1 MKSSTGGAHLGW
13 SFDPKARRS
22 KGLWLGE
29 DNETFGMT
37 PSSSSSLS
45 NNQTLPQST
54 AIADSFTLRKL
65 EIWDRLAV
73 ETLCNQSFPI
83 QYPDCWYDEV
93 VSGGLTSTGLFDG
106 EHLAAMIVSE
116 TKFLSDCNIEDQD
129 ILAESNVHVTYILS
143 IAVNKKFRRM
153 GLATRLL
160 NNLMTS
166 LTDNPPF
173 TRAVFLHV
181 LSTNSAALS
190 FYRMHGFEFHASLRE
205 YYKINEEYA
214 DGCTYVKY
222 INGTN
227 APVSFS
233 DICKTLGNTICM
245 PLKAVCK
252 MLSF

>member
-1 MKSSTGGAHLGW
+1 
-13 SFDPKARRS
+13 
-22 KGLWLGE
+22 
-29 DNETFGMT
+29 MT
-37 PSSSSSLS
+37 PSSSLS
-45 NNQTLPQST
+45 NNHQSHNNIQS

-65 EIWDRLAV
+65 QTWDRLAV
-73 ETLCNQSFPI
+73 ETLCNESFPI

-116 TKFLSDCNIEDQD
+116 TKCLSDCNIEDQD
-129 ILAESNVHVTYILS
+129 IVAETNVHVTYILS

-160 NNLMTS
+160 NNLMQS

-190 FYRMHGFEFHASLRE
+190 FYRMHGFEFHASLRD
-205 YYKINEEYA
+205 YYKIGEEYA

-222 INGTN
+222 ING
-227 APVSFS
+227 AHASAVSFS
-233 DICKTLGNTICM
+233 DICKTFGNTICM